1 MVYNGK
7 KNSKEPTEEQLNYTK
22 LKEIM
27 TPINLQNSKEIMIL
41 EAILINK
48 RPSQI
53 LWFHMLT
60 WHFAWLKGQ
69 HHSMNF

>member
-53 LWFHMLT
+53 L
-60 WHFAWLKGQ
+60 
-69 HHSMNF
+69 